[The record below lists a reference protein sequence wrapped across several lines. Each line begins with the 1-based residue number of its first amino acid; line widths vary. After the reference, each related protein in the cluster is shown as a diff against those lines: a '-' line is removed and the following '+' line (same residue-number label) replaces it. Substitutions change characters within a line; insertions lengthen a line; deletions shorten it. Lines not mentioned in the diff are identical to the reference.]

1 MSLKLR
7 DGDRVCIVGGGPAG
21 SFAAIHLLRL
31 ARVRGIQ
38 LEVLVFEPRDFGTPG
53 PGGCN
58 RCAGIL
64 SSRLLR
70 ALKQL
75 GVALPEGVVQAD
87 LHTYAAHVD
96 GDVLRIRQPDPARR
110 IVSVYRGGGP
120 RLSQGEPQAS
130 FDGFLL
136 GQACDQGAKHIP
148 SRVRKVEWHDRPVV
162 FTARERFPA
171 DFLVLA
177 TGVNSRAP
185 LAKEFGYT
193 PPQTEIM
200 AQDEMPRPPDW
211 PTDTVSAFFRD
222 PPGLVFGALIPK
234 GDYLNI
240 SLLGEGLNVDT
251 INNFIEAQGLDPS
264 FFSPSS
270 SLCGCNPRISVGRAR
285 RYFGDRWVAV
295 GDAAVTRLYKDG
307 VGSAFFTARSAMQV
321 AVEHGVSRG
330 DFARSYAPFCGRVA
344 RDNAYGRLLFRM
356 WHYTM
361 RTPSLLRAWKDT
373 VMQEAERP
381 PGQRVHTRVLWGM
394 FTGDEPY
401 RDLFWMS
408 LSWGSL
414 RGIWR
419 SRGRNGG

>member
-1 MSLKLR
+1 LKLK

-31 ARVRGIQ
+31 ARTRGIR
-38 LEVLVFEPRDFGTPG
+38 LEVLVFEPRDFSTPG

-70 ALKQL
+70 ALEQL
-75 GVALPEGVVQAD
+75 DLALPERVVQAD

-96 GDVLRIRQPDPARR
+96 GDVLRIKQPDPARR

-120 RLSQGEPQAS
+120 RLYQGEPQAS

-136 GQACDQGAKHIP
+136 GQVCAHGAQHIA
-148 SRVRKVEWHDRPVV
+148 SRVRTVEWHDGRPVV
-162 FTARERFPA
+162 ITARERFPA

-193 PPQTEIM
+193 APQTEIM

-211 PTDTVSAFFRD
+211 PTDTVNAFFRD

-251 INNFIEAQGLDPS
+251 INNFIECQGLNPG

-270 SLCGCNPRISVGRAR
+270 SLCGCNPRISVGQAQ

-307 VGSAFFTARSAMQV
+307 VGSAFFTAGSAMQV
-321 AVEHGVSRG
+321 DVEQGISRG
-330 DFARSYAPFCGRVA
+330 DFARSYAPFCRHVA
-344 RDNAYGRLLFRM
+344 RDNAYGGCCSVCG
-356 WHYTM
+356 T
-361 RTPSLLRAWKDT
+361 TPCARPACCAPGRA
-373 VMQEAERP
+373 Q
-381 PGQRVHTRVLWGM
+381 
-394 FTGDEPY
+394 
-401 RDLFWMS
+401 
-408 LSWGSL
+408 
-414 RGIWR
+414 
-419 SRGRNGG
+419 